1 MTTLSNHFI
10 VNQTEKA
17 IAIVTLPAM
26 GEKKPFWVPRSKIVS
41 MVELDTYSPLFEMV
55 GETFRRQSI
64 PVDLRNRHRMVG
76 QSVPEGGGM
85 SPPFRNHAT
94 RRGDRACSDRL
105 LFLAF
110 RRI

>member
-41 MVELDTYSPLFEMV
+41 MVELYTYSPLFEMV

-64 PVDLRNRHRMVG
+64 PVDL
-76 QSVPEGGGM
+76 EID
-85 SPPFRNHAT
+85 T
-94 RRGDRACSDRL
+94 EW
-105 LFLAF
+105 LAKVSAKVAA
-110 RRI
+110 

>member
-17 IAIVTLPAM
+17 IDIVTLPAM

-64 PVDLRNRHRMVG
+64 PVDL
-76 QSVPEGGGM
+76 EID
-85 SPPFRNHAT
+85 T
-94 RRGDRACSDRL
+94 EW
-105 LFLAF
+105 LAKVSAKVAA
-110 RRI
+110 